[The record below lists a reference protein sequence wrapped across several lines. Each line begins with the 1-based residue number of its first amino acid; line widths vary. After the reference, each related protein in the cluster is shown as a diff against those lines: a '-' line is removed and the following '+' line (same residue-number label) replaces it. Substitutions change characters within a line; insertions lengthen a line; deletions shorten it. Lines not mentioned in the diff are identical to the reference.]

1 MLDLIK
7 YGVNEKQIK
16 ISDICT
22 FEDENCESF
31 RRDKGHSSR
40 MIALF
45 GIEN

>member
-1 MLDLIK
+1 MQDLIK

-16 ISDICT
+16 ISEICT

-31 RRDKGHSSR
+31 RRDKENSGR

-45 GIEN
+45 GNKN